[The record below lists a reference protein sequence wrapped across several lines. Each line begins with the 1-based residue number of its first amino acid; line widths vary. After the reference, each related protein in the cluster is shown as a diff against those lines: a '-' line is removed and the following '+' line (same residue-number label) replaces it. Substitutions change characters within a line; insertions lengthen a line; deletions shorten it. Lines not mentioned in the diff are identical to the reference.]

1 MVFPRVLAVIRHM
14 IMISNEEYFCN
25 PFQMFIEKRPSV
37 VRQIFLSTAHGKTG
51 ALPPPSVMAS
61 DVQPAI
67 LPGSFKKPSTTDG
80 TFIGEPLPT
89 NLGTARRNRSRVQAI
104 VVRPPFREIAF
115 AIPVRVAELV
125 ILHPPAFER
134 QTMDRI
140 IRTHVPSG

>member
-1 MVFPRVLAVIRHM
+1 MLFPHSVCAVHHVYM
-14 IMISNEEYFCN
+14 IPNKEHVRN
-25 PFQMFIEKRPSV
+25 TFQMFIEKRPSV